1 MPLQDIEDVVDMGP
15 VSSSVLLF
23 GFPRF
28 SFRVDSQVIHVDRHP
43 SLGDLSA
50 EDHIHHH
57 LEGGRRVG

>member
-1 MPLQDIEDVVDMGP
+1 MSLQDIEDVVDVGP
-15 VSSSVLLF
+15 MSLSVLLF

-28 SFRVDSQVIHVDRHP
+28 SLRVDSQVVHVDRHP
-43 SLGDLSA
+43 FLGDFST